1 VAQQGGD
8 GLRHTSADRPRR
20 TVHPGRPLNAARQES
35 AAASRRARIWRVARP
50 LLLLGVA
57 FLAARIII
65 GIVGAI
71 DWSAV
76 WTSLGLLTVPAVV
89 LLLVVLA
96 GRQSLN
102 AVPLTRFVPGLS
114 LARSIQNDVTAFL
127 IGTVAPPPSDV
138 VLRVSMFRSWGI
150 DPVEG
155 MAGVTLNM
163 LVFYVVRFAAPALG
177 LLLLIFEDVE
187 AGQVWLALAS
197 AAIAVAILIALISIS
212 RGDRLATLIGY
223 SAGRVAARFREDVE
237 PQRWA
242 DAVVEFRAK
251 VGDRVKTGI
260 APSLFALLAM
270 VLSDSVILLVAL
282 RTVGVDAQALPVTLV
297 IGAFLLAYPL
307 TLFPL
312 AGLGI
317 LDAVLVAAWT
327 QSAGSEFEAQIVA
340 GLIIWR
346 VVSLLVP
353 IGLGAVALL
362 AWRRRRAAEPPS

>member
-1 VAQQGGD
+1 LNGEPGGKEATR
-8 GLRHTSADRPRR
+8 G
-20 TVHPGRPLNAARQES
+20 
-35 AAASRRARIWRVARP
+35 ASIWRVARP
-50 LLLLGVA
+50 LLLLAVA

-65 GIVGAI
+65 GIVGKI

-76 WTSLGLLTVPAVV
+76 RASVGLLTLPAVIL
-89 LLLVVLA
+89 LLLVL
-96 GRQSLN
+96 GCRQAFN

-114 LARSIQNDVTAFL
+114 LPRSVQNDVTAFL

-163 LVFYVVRFAAPALG
+163 MVFYVVRFAAPAVG
-177 LLLLIFEDVE
+177 LLFLVFEEIE
-187 AGQVWLALAS
+187 AGQVWLAIAS
-197 AAIAVAILIALISIS
+197 GVVAVAILVALISIS

-223 SAGRVAARFREDVE
+223 SAGRVAARFRSDVE
-237 PQRWA
+237 PELWA
-242 DAVVEFRAK
+242 AAVVDFRAR
-251 VGDRVKTGI
+251 VGDRVKTGV
-260 APSLFALLAM
+260 APSLLALLAM
-270 VLSDSVILLVAL
+270 VLSDSVILLLAL
-282 RTVGVDAQALPVTLV
+282 RTVGVQAQALPVTLV

-327 QSAGSEFEAQIVA
+327 QAAGIEFEAQIVA
-340 GLIIWR
+340 ALIIWR

-353 IGLGAVALL
+353 IAMGAVALL
-362 AWRRRRAAEPPS
+362 AWRRGRPAVSPA